1 MNNPFVT
8 LCKTNSQKNID
19 NNFVQTLDAMLF
31 LNSKDIHSKI
41 NEKFSYELLIN
52 VDKKL
57 DRTPWLQEKIANE
70 TAVKIEENTY
80 DSEDDIKYTGFHLA
94 QPNAIYKHQQKYPN
108 AFNKDTYSIRENIH
122 IGSFLINKLSENF
135 RRLYSANKNGGRVPK
150 EFGSTIDSLKEQQI
164 NIYKSLKLISPYIKF
179 DNELRTFENIFFGKV
194 RHCSEAQAFYY
205 LAMHEY
211 LQSENEITHKE
222 LFKQNFHVAN
232 INSSIIQ
239 DVASLSYPSK
249 KNKFI
254 QGMIELM
261 PKSFFEEMNIYLT
274 TQYRASGSFMAGC
287 FMHCVDNNIPLSSE
301 AKLFILRNL
310 LEQHSHWGKLPVEMA
325 QPLVKK
331 IENYISDVPL
341 DCSKLQLINPGL
353 IYKNCAATMCLLLT
367 NKLCDPDI
375 FCSSLNSNVE
385 PQQQAVVF
393 SKFDFSDQEL
403 ILKIAKKI
411 NSYSASYKKEKMPQF
426 TSIVGD
432 YMENETLANILALDT
447 SFIEFIQPLYMAKRL
462 ENELSQNHS
471 QLNTNSSHAKRMK
484 L

>member
-8 LCKTNSQKNID
+8 LCKTSSEKNID

-31 LNSKDIHSKI
+31 LNSKDIHTKI
-41 NEKFSYELLIN
+41 NEKFNYELLIN

-70 TAVKIEENTY
+70 TAMKIEENTY
-80 DSEDDIKYTGFHLA
+80 EDDIKYTGFHLS

-108 AFNKDTYSIRENIH
+108 VFNKDTYNIQENIH
-122 IGSFLINKLSENF
+122 IGSFLVNKLSENF

-150 EFGSTIDSLKEQQI
+150 ELGSTLASLKEQQT

-211 LQSENEITHKE
+211 LQPENEITHKE
-222 LFKQNFHVAN
+222 LFNKNFHVAD
-232 INSSIIQ
+232 INSAIIQ

-249 KNKFI
+249 KNDFI

-274 TQYRASGSFMAGC
+274 SQYRANGSFMAGC
-287 FMHCVDNNIPLSSE
+287 FMYCVENNIPLSPE
-301 AKLFILRNL
+301 AKLFILKNL

-325 QPLVKK
+325 QPLLQK
-331 IENYISDVPL
+331 IEAYISDVPL
-341 DCSKLQLINPGL
+341 DCAKLQLINPGL
-353 IYKNCAATMCLLLT
+353 IYKNCAATMSILLT
-367 NKLCDPDI
+367 NKLSDPDI
-375 FCSSLNSNVE
+375 FCASLNSNVE

-393 SKFDFSDQEL
+393 SKFDFSNQEL
-403 ILKIAKKI
+403 IFKIARKI
-411 NSYSASYKKEKMPQF
+411 NSNSTSYKKEKMPQF
-426 TSIVGD
+426 ISIIGD

-447 SFIEFIQPLYMAKRL
+447 SYIEFVQPLYMAKRL
-462 ENELSQNHS
+462 ENELSQDNS
-471 QLNTNSSHAKRMK
+471 QLNPKFSLGKRVK
-484 L
+484 I